1 MNYYP
6 TCPDPELT
14 VGIGKHS
21 DIGILTVLVQDD
33 VGGLLIKLQE
43 DGEFGKKGEWIQ
55 VPSIPGALVI
65 NIGDALQI
73 LSNGKYKSVEHGAR
87 TTNTQSRVSVPCFF
101 TPGLM
106 VKIAPLPKVI
116 NKDGKAKYKECL
128 FQDYRNHAF
137 AQGCKGKKSLDYVK
151 ITSPTP

>member
-1 MNYYP
+1 MARRILEVLMKNVGVELDDDSMDETYMGLSLVNMNYYP

-43 DGEFGKKGEWIQ
+43 DGEFGKKGEWIE

-65 NIGDALQI
+65 NIGDALQ
-73 LSNGKYKSVEHGAR
+73 
-87 TTNTQSRVSVPCFF
+87 
-101 TPGLM
+101 
-106 VKIAPLPKVI
+106 
-116 NKDGKAKYKECL
+116 
-128 FQDYRNHAF
+128 
-137 AQGCKGKKSLDYVK
+137 
-151 ITSPTP
+151 